1 MWVRVCILLLVKQ
14 ERSQMQQFDEM
25 YSQASATQPGSPV
38 RQHYK
43 AYADWLAGQT
53 DQVMLARREEAEM
66 IFRRV
71 GITFAVYGDKD
82 ESGSG
87 TERLIPFDLIPRI
100 IPANEWQSME
110 LGLVQRVTA
119 LNRFIHDVYHD
130 QEIIKAGL
138 IPEEQILRNAQ
149 FRPEMMGVDVPHQ
162 IYSHISG
169 IDIVRAPNAQGEGEY
184 YVLEDNL
191 RVPSGVS
198 YMLEDRKMMM
208 RLFPEL
214 FSRHRVAPVAHY
226 PDMLLDTLRAS
237 SPASSA
243 EPTVVVLTPG
253 MYNSAYFEHAF
264 LAQQMGVE
272 LVEGQDLF
280 VKDQFVYMRTTRG
293 PKRVDVIYRRVDDDF
308 LDPKVFRPTSTLGCA
323 GLMSAYRAGN
333 VAICNAVGTGVADDK
348 SIYPY
353 VPQMIEFYLGEK
365 PILKNVPTY
374 MCRKPDDLAY
384 TLANLKDL
392 VVKEVHGAGGYGML
406 VGPASTKE
414 EIENFR
420 AALLANPSGYIA
432 QPTLS
437 LSSCPTYVESG
448 VAPRHIDLRP
458 FVLSGRSVQ
467 MVPGGLTR
475 VALKEGSLVVNS
487 SQGGGTKDT
496 WILQS

>member
-1 MWVRVCILLLVKQ
+1 MR
-14 ERSQMQQFDEM
+14 QFDEM
-25 YSQASATQPGSPV
+25 YSRLPATGDAGEV
-38 RQHYK
+38 RKHYA
-43 AYADWLAGQT
+43 AYARWLQAQDPKT
-53 DQVMLARREEAEM
+53 MAARREEAEV

-82 ESGSG
+82 EDGSG
-87 TERLIPFDLIPRI
+87 TERLIPFDLIPRVI
-100 IPANEWQSME
+100 AAQEWKNME
-110 LGLVQRVTA
+110 AGLVQRVTA

-130 QEIIKAGL
+130 QEILKAGV
-138 IPEEQILRNAQ
+138 IPREQIENNAQ
-149 FRPEMMGVDVPHQ
+149 FRPEMVGVDVPNN

-169 IDIVRAPNAQGEGEY
+169 IDIVRAPDSAGKGEY

-214 FSRHRVAPVAHY
+214 FSQHRVAPVAHY
-226 PDMLLDTLRAS
+226 PDLLLETLRAS
-237 SPASSA
+237 SPATTA

-280 VKDQFVYMRTTRG
+280 VKDKFVYMRTTRG

-308 LDPKVFRPTSTLGCA
+308 LDPEVFRPASTLGCA
-323 GLMSAYRAGN
+323 GLMEAYKAGH

-353 VPQMIEFYLGEK
+353 VPDMIKFYLGEE

-374 MCRKPDDLAY
+374 QCRKPEDLQY

-414 EIENFR
+414 EIERFR
-420 AALLANPSGYIA
+420 AALLANPEGYIA

-437 LSSCPTYVESG
+437 LSSCPTFVESG
-448 VAPRHIDLRP
+448 IAPRHIDLRP
-458 FVLSGRSVQ
+458 FVLSGRTVQ

-496 WILQS
+496 WILQD

>member
-1 MWVRVCILLLVKQ
+1 MHK
-14 ERSQMQQFDEM
+14 FDEM
-25 YSQASATQPGSPV
+25 YAQLPFVDSAV
-38 RQHYK
+38 RPHYRN
-43 AYADWLAGQT
+43 YLDWLQRQDPQT
-53 DQVMLARREEAEM
+53 MRDRREEAEM

-82 ESGSG
+82 EDGAG

-100 IPANEWQSME
+100 IPAHEWTSMQK
-110 LGLVQRVTA
+110 GLVQRVNA
-119 LNRFIHDVYHD
+119 LNMFIHDVYHA
-130 QEIIKAGL
+130 QNILKAGI
-138 IPEEQILRNAQ
+138 IPSDQILNNAQ
-149 FRPEMMGVDVPHQ
+149 YRAEMQGVDVPHQ
-162 IYSHISG
+162 VYSQISG
-169 IDIVRAPNAQGEGEY
+169 IDIVRAPDAQGNGEY

-214 FSRHRVAPVAHY
+214 FSQHRVAPVAHY
-226 PDMLLDTLRAS
+226 PDLLLETLRAS
-237 SPASSA
+237 SPSTTDN
-243 EPTVVVLTPG
+243 PTVVVLTPG

-280 VKDQFVYMRTTRG
+280 VKDNFVYMRTTRG

-308 LDPKVFRPTSTLGCA
+308 LDPRVFRPTSTLGCS
-323 GLMSAYRAGN
+323 GLMDAYRAGHVN
-333 VAICNAVGTGVADDK
+333 ICNAVGTGIADDK

-353 VPQMIEFYLGEK
+353 VPQMIAFYLGEK
-365 PILKNVPTY
+365 PILNNVPTFQ
-374 MCRKPDDLAY
+374 CRKKEDLDY
-384 TLANLKDL
+384 TLAHLSEL

-406 VGPASTKE
+406 VGPAATKD
-414 EIENFR
+414 EIASFR
-420 AALLANPSGYIA
+420 QVLLAKPEGYIS

-458 FVLSGRSVQ
+458 FVLSGTNVQ

-496 WILQS
+496 WILEV